1 MVAGIRRSFWLA
13 RSARAPGQRGRV
25 HAPLVIVLHGTG
37 MDGRAVARW
46 TGLATRGPAA
56 GVTTVF
62 PDGWKGT
69 WHAIR
74 PPDRAPDLDDTL
86 FLSALSSHLEV
97 VGAAESWPV
106 FLAGISHGALFAE
119 HVTRHGLLPVAGLF
133 LVAGS
138 ALEASRRLAPVPR
151 LHASMTLVMGTR
163 DHIVPYQGGR
173 LPRRGVSGL
182 LERRRAARHGE
193 LPGEDVV
200 AAANDVAVEW
210 AAGNGIETPPRVDR
224 LYGEPAD
231 PLVTRKAWTGP
242 GCRPVTL
249 YRVNDG
255 GHGWPG
261 APPPRAAKPAATK
274 PAGSK
279 PADGGLDATS
289 LLLGMAERES
299 AIAAGYRTLER
310 LPSAGTADP
319 RVTGAPRPPSP
330 ARAATSSR
338 RGST

>member
-1 MVAGIRRSFWLA
+1 
-13 RSARAPGQRGRV
+13 
-25 HAPLVIVLHGTG
+25 

-62 PDGWKGT
+62 PDGWKGA
-69 WHAIR
+69 WHAMR
-74 PPDRAPDLDDTL
+74 PPDREPDLDDTL

-138 ALEASRRLAPVPR
+138 ALESSRRLAPAPR
-151 LHASMTLVMGTR
+151 LHATMTLIMGTR
-163 DHIVPYQGGR
+163 DRVVPYQGGP
-173 LPRRGVSGL
+173 LPRRGISGL
-182 LERRRAARHGE
+182 VQRRRAARHGE

-200 AAANDVAVEW
+200 AAANDIAVEW
-210 AAGNGIETPPRVDR
+210 AAGNGIEAPPRVDQ
-224 LYGEPAD
+224 LPGGPAD
-231 PLVTRKAWTGP
+231 PLVTRKTWTAP

-261 APPPRAAKPAATK
+261 APPSPPPRAKPAGTKPPSTRPADTK
-274 PAGSK
+274 PAASSLHS
-279 PADGGLDATS
+279 GGLDATA

-310 LPSAGTADP
+310 
-319 RVTGAPRPPSP
+319 
-330 ARAATSSR
+330 
-338 RGST
+338 